1 MSKTVLII
9 ISILILLMGLLAL
22 FANGMFGVTD
32 PTWHAVAKVVV
43 GLIGL
48 YVGASDKGEG

>member
-9 ISILILLMGLLAL
+9 ISLLVLLMGLMAL

-32 PTWHAVAKVVV
+32 PTWHAVAKVIV
-43 GLIGL
+43 GLVGL
-48 YVGASDKGEG
+48 YVGASDQGEK

>member
-9 ISILILLMGLLAL
+9 ISLLVLLMGLLAL
-22 FANGMFGVTD
+22 FAPGWLGATE

-48 YVGASDKGEG
+48 YVGASDKEEK